1 LTESLLNTQR
11 TERKVDRGSEPFRS
25 KLRGLKLDEQLVKR
39 LLPEIQNKLEEYG
52 KNYYPKLEEQ
62 ISKYMIVAGNDWKIS
77 KDEIS
82 FYYVLGMD
90 LSYSVMAKKGGGKKN
105 E

>member
-1 LTESLLNTQR
+1 
-11 TERKVDRGSEPFRS
+11 
-25 KLRGLKLDEQLVKR
+25 
-39 LLPEIQNKLEEYG
+39 LE

-62 ISKYMIVAGNDWKIS
+62 ISKYMIKAGNDWKIS

-90 LSYSVMAKKGGGKKN
+90 LSYSVMIKKEEGKKSRRHKDMGKQN
-105 E
+105 KEKKKD